1 MILFICLFSFV
12 SFLLWISSVEA
23 ALFVGTLSEDFF
35 DLITVKRNAAGTLIA
50 VCFSQNTLK
59 GRAHA
64 LEMHKLKHL
73 CSYREHCYS
82 YVFGEIQ
89 TICQICNFNMS
100 FLLNFFSRKCRFL
113 LIILPKHRADMTL
126 TPLITLKQK
135 RKEWGRQSDR
145 NATGIPRNHP
155 LPLLP
160 LSPIAVPKSI
170 RSFNMQYN
178 RQGEL
183 FCDHNARKC

>member
-23 ALFVGTLSEDFF
+23 ALFVGTLLEDFF
-35 DLITVKRNAAGTLIA
+35 DLITVKHNATGTLIA

-64 LEMHKLKHL
+64 LEMDKLKYL

-82 YVFGEIQ
+82 YVFGETKIFVKFA
-89 TICQICNFNMS
+89 ISIWAFCLI
-100 FLLNFFSRKCRFL
+100 FLRKCRFL

-135 RKEWGRQSDR
+135 RKEEGNLIGMPLEFPGITPFPFFHFPQS
-145 NATGIPRNHP
+145 
-155 LPLLP
+155 
-160 LSPIAVPKSI
+160 
-170 RSFNMQYN
+170 
-178 RQGEL
+178 L
-183 FCDHNARKC
+183 FPNP